1 MCYHVAIPRSNA
13 STRLSTD
20 CHVVAHV
27 MSTDAANPAHRGTDV
42 MASLDDDGPESRL
55 VIADISTDDAWVS
68 VTEAAATPL
77 SAWR

>member
-1 MCYHVAIPRSNA
+1 
-13 STRLSTD
+13 
-20 CHVVAHV
+20 
-27 MSTDAANPAHRGTDV
+27 MSTDAAQPAPDGTDV

-55 VIADISTDDAWVS
+55 VIADITRDEAWVS

>member
-1 MCYHVAIPRSNA
+1 
-13 STRLSTD
+13 
-20 CHVVAHV
+20 
-27 MSTDAANPAHRGTDV
+27 MSTDAANSAHCGTDV

-68 VTEAAATPL
+68 VTEADATPL

>member
-1 MCYHVAIPRSNA
+1 MTTAFS
-13 STRLSTD
+13 STRLSNG
-20 CHVVAHV
+20 CHIVSHV
-27 MSTDAANPAHRGTDV
+27 MSTDAANPAHNGTDV

-68 VTEAAATPL
+68 VTEADATPL

>member
-1 MCYHVAIPRSNA
+1 
-13 STRLSTD
+13 
-20 CHVVAHV
+20 
-27 MSTDAANPAHRGTDV
+27 MSTDAANPAHAGTDV

-68 VTEAAATPL
+68 VTEADATPL

>member
-1 MCYHVAIPRSNA
+1 
-13 STRLSTD
+13 
-20 CHVVAHV
+20 